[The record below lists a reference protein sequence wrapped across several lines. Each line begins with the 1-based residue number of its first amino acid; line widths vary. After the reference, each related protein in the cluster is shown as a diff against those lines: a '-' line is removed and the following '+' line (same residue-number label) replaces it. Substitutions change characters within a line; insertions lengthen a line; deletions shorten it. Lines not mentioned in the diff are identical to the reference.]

1 MKKKQTPPIP
11 PLEELEAELKRMKY
25 NKRYGSVLR
34 STVYALIIVA
44 AVAILI
50 AVLVFPVLRIHGSS
64 MTPNLYDGNIV
75 VCLKNSKY
83 EVGDSIA
90 FYYNNTILVK
100 RVIARS
106 GDRVNIDENG
116 YVYVNKKKQN
126 EPYVQEHTMG
136 RCDLTFPYEVPAGT
150 VFVMG
155 DNRRVSVDS
164 RSSSLGCI
172 PEDQIIGRVLFRV
185 WPLNQPGPVNQ

>member
-1 MKKKQTPPIP
+1 MKKRQSSAIP
-11 PLEELEAELKRMKY
+11 SIEELEAELKRSKEQ
-25 NKRYGSVLR
+25 NSNGSRFRSIVGTLIFLIALAFLISVL
-34 STVYALIIVA
+34 A
-44 AVAILI
+44 
-50 AVLVFPVLRIHGSS
+50 FPVVRIKGSS
-64 MTPNLYDGNIV
+64 MTPGLYDGNVV
-75 VCLKNSKY
+75 VCLKNASF
-83 EVGDSIA
+83 EVGDNIA
-90 FYYNNTILVK
+90 FSYENRTLVR

-106 GDRVNIDENG
+106 GDRVDIDENG

-126 EPYVQEHTMG
+126 EPYVQEHTLG

>member
-1 MKKKQTPPIP
+1 MKKRQSSAIP
-11 PLEELEAELKRMKY
+11 SIEELEAELKRSKEQ
-25 NKRYGSVLR
+25 NSYGSSFR
-34 STVYALIIVA
+34 SIVGTLI
-44 AVAILI
+44 ILI
-50 AVLVFPVLRIHGSS
+50 ALAFLISVLAFPVVRIKGSS
-64 MTPNLYDGNIV
+64 MTPGLYDGNLV
-75 VCLKNSKY
+75 VCLKNASF
-83 EVGDSIA
+83 EVGDNIA
-90 FYYNNTILVK
+90 FSYENRTLVR

-106 GDRVNIDENG
+106 GDRVDIDENG

>member
-1 MKKKQTPPIP
+1 MKKRQSSAIP
-11 PLEELEAELKRMKY
+11 SIEELEAELKRSKEQ
-25 NKRYGSVLR
+25 NSYGSSFR
-34 STVYALIIVA
+34 SIVGTLI
-44 AVAILI
+44 ILI
-50 AVLVFPVLRIHGSS
+50 ALAFLISVLAFPVVRIKGSS
-64 MTPNLYDGNIV
+64 MTPGLYDGNVV
-75 VCLKNSKY
+75 VCLKNTSF
-83 EVGDSIA
+83 EVGDNIA
-90 FYYNNTILVK
+90 FSYENRILVR

-106 GDRVNIDENG
+106 GDRVDIDENG

-126 EPYVQEHTMG
+126 EPYVQEHTLG

>member
-1 MKKKQTPPIP
+1 MKKRQSSAIP
-11 PLEELEAELKRMKY
+11 SIEELEAELKRSKEQ
-25 NKRYGSVLR
+25 NSYGSSFR
-34 STVYALIIVA
+34 SIVGTLI
-44 AVAILI
+44 ILI
-50 AVLVFPVLRIHGSS
+50 ALAFLISVLAFPVVRIKGSS
-64 MTPNLYDGNIV
+64 MTPGLYDGNVV
-75 VCLKNSKY
+75 VCLKNTSF
-83 EVGDSIA
+83 EVGDNIA
-90 FYYNNTILVK
+90 FSYENRTLVR

-106 GDRVNIDENG
+106 GDRVDIDENG

-126 EPYVQEHTMG
+126 EPYVQEHTLG

>member
-1 MKKKQTPPIP
+1 MKKRQSSAIP
-11 PLEELEAELKRMKY
+11 SIEELEAELKRSKEQ
-25 NKRYGSVLR
+25 NSYGSSFR
-34 STVYALIIVA
+34 SVVGTLIILLA
-44 AVAILI
+44 LAFLI
-50 AVLVFPVLRIHGSS
+50 SVLAFPVVRIKGSS
-64 MTPNLYDGNIV
+64 MTPGLYDGNVV
-75 VCLKNSKY
+75 VCLKNASF
-83 EVGDSIA
+83 EVGDNIA
-90 FYYNNTILVK
+90 FSYENRTLVR

>member
-1 MKKKQTPPIP
+1 MKKRQSSAIP
-11 PLEELEAELKRMKY
+11 SIEELEAELKRSKEQ
-25 NKRYGSVLR
+25 NSYGSSFR
-34 STVYALIIVA
+34 SIVGTLI
-44 AVAILI
+44 ILI
-50 AVLVFPVLRIHGSS
+50 ALAFLISVLAFPVVRIKGSS
-64 MTPNLYDGNIV
+64 MTPGLYDGNVV
-75 VCLKNSKY
+75 VCLKNASF
-83 EVGDSIA
+83 EVGDNIA
-90 FYYNNTILVK
+90 FSYENRTLVR

-172 PEDQIIGRVLFRV
+172 PEDQIIGRVLLRV

>member
-1 MKKKQTPPIP
+1 MKKRQSSAIP
-11 PLEELEAELKRMKY
+11 SIEELEAELKRSKEQ
-25 NKRYGSVLR
+25 NSYGSSFR
-34 STVYALIIVA
+34 SVVGTLIILLA
-44 AVAILI
+44 LAFLI
-50 AVLVFPVLRIHGSS
+50 SVLAFPVVRIKGSS
-64 MTPNLYDGNIV
+64 MTPGLYDGNVV
-75 VCLKNSKY
+75 VCLKNTSF
-83 EVGDSIA
+83 EVGDNIA
-90 FYYNNTILVK
+90 FSYENRTLVR

-106 GDRVNIDENG
+106 GDRVDIDENG

-126 EPYVQEHTMG
+126 EPYVQEHTLG